1 MKRILITGKGSFIG
15 SSFAKY
21 LENYGD
27 DYTVDTLDM
36 LDPDWQSFDFS
47 EYDSVFHVA
56 GIAHSDGGRISKEK
70 EALYYSVNT
79 DLTVAVASKAKVD
92 GAGQFIF
99 MSSAIIYGKSG
110 AIGKQKM
117 ITRDTAP
124 APENCYGDSKL
135 KAEEGI
141 LALSDDSFKVVV
153 LRPPMIY
160 GKDCKG
166 NFRTLEKIA
175 ATLPVFPMVEN
186 ERSVL
191 YVDNLSEFVRL
202 MIENGEAGVFF
213 PQNREYMNTSLAVKL
228 LGEAQG
234 RRVRLLRGFTLPLR
248 ALGLFV
254 GFVNKAFGNLTYDKN
269 ISEYKY
275 EYRKKSFEESVFE
288 MYGKQGEK

>member
-1 MKRILITGKGSFIG
+1 MKKILITGKDSFIG
-15 SSFAKY
+15 TSFAKY
-21 LENYGD
+21 LENYGE
-27 DYTVDTLDM
+27 DYAVDTLDM

-47 EYDSVFHVA
+47 GYDSVFHVA
-56 GIAHSDGGRISKEK
+56 GIAHSDGGKISKER

-79 DLTVAVASKAKVD
+79 DLTVSVANKAKAD
-92 GAGQFIF
+92 GVGQFIF

-110 AIGKQKM
+110 SIGKSKR
-117 ITRDTAP
+117 INRASAP

-141 LALSDDSFKVVV
+141 LALADDGFNVVV

-175 ATLPVFPMVEN
+175 AKLPIFPMVKN

-202 MIENGEAGVFF
+202 MIENGESGIFF
-213 PQNREYMNTSLAVKL
+213 PQNKEYMNTSLAVKL

-234 RRVRLLRGFTLPLR
+234 RRVRLVRGFTLPLR
-248 ALGLFV
+248 LLGVFV
-254 GFVNKAFGNLTYDKN
+254 GFVNKAFGNLTYDME

-275 EYRKKSFEESVFE
+275 EYRKKNFEESIFE
-288 MYGKQGEK
+288 IYGK